1 MDTSLDSTTSHNKV
15 AHLLKLLGPAVL
27 LAWPSGSKGGRRKWK
42 HIQLTD
48 MNGDSYLADLEE
60 TGNIGVALGKVS
72 KWTHHY

>member
-1 MDTSLDSTTSHNKV
+1 MDTSRDSATTYNKV

-27 LAWPSGSKGGRRKWK
+27 LAWPSGSKGSRRKWK

-60 TGNIGVALGKVS
+60 TGNIGGRAG
-72 KWTHHY
+72 

>member
-1 MDTSLDSTTSHNKV
+1 MDTSLDSATSHNKV

-48 MNGDSYLADLEE
+48 MNGDS
-60 TGNIGVALGKVS
+60 I
-72 KWTHHY
+72 

>member
-1 MDTSLDSTTSHNKV
+1 MDTSLDSATSHNKV

-27 LAWPSGSKGGRRKWK
+27 LAWPSGSKGGCRKWK

-60 TGNIGVALGKVS
+60 TGNIGGRAG
-72 KWTHHY
+72 